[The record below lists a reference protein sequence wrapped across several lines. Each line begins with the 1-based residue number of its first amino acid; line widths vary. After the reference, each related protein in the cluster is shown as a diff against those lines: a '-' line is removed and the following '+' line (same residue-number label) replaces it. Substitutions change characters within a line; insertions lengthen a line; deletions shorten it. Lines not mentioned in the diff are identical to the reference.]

1 MPQITHWNRYKVLRM
16 PLRAFFR
23 RENDPNC
30 SFLNHAPLTLRF
42 FEHKIGHESQK
53 RIMGPCAAAASIKKA
68 RMVSKF
74 TLVNKFSANQSLV
87 KCRSD
92 QVKKAKFA
100 DSWIPWERSVSMLHV
115 RTFRSKG
122 FTDWKYKHAHLW
134 RLIGWIIYISTQF
147 NPF

>member
-1 MPQITHWNRYKVLRM
+1 M

-42 FEHKIGHESQK
+42 FEHKIGHESQN
-53 RIMGPCAAAASIKKA
+53 RIMGQCAAAASIKKA

-92 QVKKAKFA
+92 QVKKAKCA
-100 DSWIPWERSVSMLHV
+100 DS
-115 RTFRSKG
+115 
-122 FTDWKYKHAHLW
+122 
-134 RLIGWIIYISTQF
+134 
-147 NPF
+147 